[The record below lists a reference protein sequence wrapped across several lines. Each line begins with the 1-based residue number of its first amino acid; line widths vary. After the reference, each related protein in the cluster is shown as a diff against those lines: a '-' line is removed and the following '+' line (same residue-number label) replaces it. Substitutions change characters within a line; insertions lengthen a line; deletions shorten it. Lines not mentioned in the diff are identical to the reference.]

1 MKLLLAKIWK
11 LLRLP
16 KNIQL
21 AIMRF
26 TQDEFL
32 VGATG
37 IVFNNK
43 DEVLLF
49 KHTYRQNAWSL
60 PGGYLKG
67 KEHPFEGLER
77 EIEEESGLIVSIDME
92 LKVRT
97 DREASRLDI
106 CSIGKYMGGVFK
118 PSAEV
123 SEYGFF
129 SFDKLPKIA
138 TNQLFLIKEAIAL
151 KNSGAVQAV
160 SPIPDKKRRGHK
172 IFRRFV

>member
-1 MKLLLAKIWK
+1 MKLLLAKVWK
-11 LLRLP
+11 FLRLP

-21 AIMRF
+21 AIMRI

-37 IVFNNK
+37 IVFNDKN
-43 DEVLLF
+43 EVLLL

-67 KEHPFEGLER
+67 REHPFEGLER
-77 EIEEESGLIVSIDME
+77 EIEEESGFIVSIDTE

-97 DREASRLDI
+97 DRESSRLDI
-106 CSIGKYMGGVFK
+106 CSIGKYMGGAFK

-123 SEYGFF
+123 SDFGFF
-129 SFDKLPKIA
+129 SFDKLPLIA
-138 TNQLFLIKEAIAL
+138 KNQLFLIEEAIAL
-151 KNSGAVQAV
+151 R
-160 SPIPDKKRRGHK
+160 DRGEA
-172 IFRRFV
+172 

>member
-1 MKLLLAKIWK
+1 MTLLLAKIWK
-11 LLRLP
+11 FLRLP

-21 AIMRF
+21 AIMRI

-32 VGATG
+32 VGSTG
-37 IVFNNK
+37 IVFNDK

-97 DREASRLDI
+97 DRETSRLDI
-106 CSIGKYMGGVFK
+106 CSIGKYMGGTFK

-123 SEYGFF
+123 SDYGFF
-129 SFDKLPKIA
+129 SFDTLPIIA
-138 TNQLFLIKEAIAL
+138 KNQLFLIEEAIAV
-151 KNSGAVQAV
+151 KNNK
-160 SPIPDKKRRGHK
+160 DL
-172 IFRRFV
+172 